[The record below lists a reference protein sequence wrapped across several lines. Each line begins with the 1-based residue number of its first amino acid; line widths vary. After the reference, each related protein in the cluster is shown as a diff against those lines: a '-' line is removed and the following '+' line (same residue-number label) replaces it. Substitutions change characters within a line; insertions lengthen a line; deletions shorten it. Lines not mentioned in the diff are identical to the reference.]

1 MWFDTLH
8 NTMGVR
14 KRQVC
19 VLSGI
24 TYRDYTYTHRQGG
37 PMCTTTENTFY
48 LSENTF
54 YTYLFENT
62 FYTCASCLSCS
73 TRAKSCASA
82 RNSCH
87 MCVCGGGLRGMVVC
101 VCVCVCVPDQDRV
114 YVCMGVCVGAGGG
127 GRVCVGV
134 GAHEHLIKIEVHS
147 KFELTLDVFALAQY
161 TRQVV
166 RYVTAAQHL
175 LDVRGLVCVP
185 IRDIS
190 VRCLAL

>member
-87 MCVCGGGLRGMVVC
+87 MCVCGGVCGEWLCVC
-101 VCVCVCVPDQDRV
+101 VCVCVCVWREV
-114 YVCMGVCVGAGGG
+114 AGNGCVCVC
-127 GRVCVGV
+127 VCVC
-134 GAHEHLIKIEVHS
+134 A
-147 KFELTLDVFALAQY
+147 
-161 TRQVV
+161 
-166 RYVTAAQHL
+166 
-175 LDVRGLVCVP
+175 
-185 IRDIS
+185 
-190 VRCLAL
+190 